1 MPPQAKAPPKAL
13 PPAQRFRAEIEKA
26 RSDGAALSDLVLQ
39 LTFSDT
45 ARLKR
50 DRSVPTEDIQFVSGE
65 LHYLG
70 VKVVEGSAAAS
81 ALVLVDS

>member
-26 RSDGAALSDLVLQ
+26 RLDGVALSDLVLQ

-50 DRSVPTEDIQFVSGE
+50 DRTVPTEDIQFGGGE
-65 LHYLG
+65 LRYLG
-70 VKVVEGSAAAS
+70 VKVVEGEAAAS
-81 ALVLVDS
+81 ELVVLHA